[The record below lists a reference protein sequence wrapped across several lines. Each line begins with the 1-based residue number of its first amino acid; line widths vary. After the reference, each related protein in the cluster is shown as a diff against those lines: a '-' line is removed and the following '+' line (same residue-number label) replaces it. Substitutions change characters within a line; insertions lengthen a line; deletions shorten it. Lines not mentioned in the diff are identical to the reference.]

1 VDRRAFLGTVAGS
14 LLAAPLAAEAQP
26 AGKVYRIGW
35 LHFGSGGPRVT
46 LRDALHELGYIEGKN
61 ITFEVRPAD
70 AHRERLPALAA
81 EMVRLNVDI
90 IVAVAP
96 PAILAAKGA
105 TTTIPILMAYWG
117 GPDLVESG
125 VVASLSRPGGNV
137 TGVDMLNTALEA
149 KRLEF
154 LLEAVPKAQKIAVI
168 VHGLPAWE
176 RWLKPVRTMAERAGK
191 ALYLSDV
198 GGDEAGY
205 SGAFESIRRAGA
217 DALLVPSSPKFSSDR
232 RIIIDLAARHRIP
245 AMYELASMAHD
256 GGLMAYSA
264 SLSGMDRQV
273 AALIDKIIKGAK
285 PADLPIEQ
293 PTKFEFAINL
303 KTARALGL
311 TIPPSLLLRADQVI
325 E

>member
-1 VDRRAFLGTVAGS
+1 MDRRAFICTLAGS
-14 LLAAPLAAEAQP
+14 LFASPLADEAQP
-26 AGKVYRIGW
+26 AGKVYRIAW
-35 LHFGSGGPRVT
+35 LQFGSGGPRVT
-46 LRDALHELGYIEGKN
+46 LLDALRELGYIEGRN

-70 AHRERLPALAA
+70 AHPERLPALAA
-81 EMVRLNVDI
+81 EVVRLNVDI

-137 TGVDMLNTALEA
+137 TGVDMLNTALET

-154 LLEAVPKAQKIAVI
+154 LLEAVPKAKNIAVI

-198 GGDEAGY
+198 GEDEVGY
-205 SGAFESIRRAGA
+205 GRAFESIRRTGA
-217 DALLVPSSPKFSSDR
+217 DALLVPSSPKFSRER

-245 AMYELASMAHD
+245 AMYELAATAHD

-264 SLSGMDRQV
+264 SLSGMDRQIAV
-273 AALIDKIIKGAK
+273 LIDKIMKA
-285 PADLPIEQ
+285 LNR
-293 PTKFEFAINL
+293 PTFQSNNPQSSSSQS
-303 KTARALGL
+303 TSR
-311 TIPPSLLLRADQVI
+311 PPRPSA
-325 E
+325 